1 MLFAHPAKLLLL
13 SLWVVSLV
21 AASAYLIWLEY
32 VHERL
37 AERAGLARMDRDELV
52 ALAEDAARA
61 EKGGEAR

>member
-1 MLFAHPAKLLLL
+1 M
-13 SLWVVSLV
+13 VSLV

>member
-1 MLFAHPAKLLLL
+1 MVAHPAKLLLL

-37 AERAGLARMDRDELV
+37 AERAGLARMGRDELV
-52 ALAEDAARA
+52 ALAEDAAQA